1 MRIRKKR
8 RRRRTRAIIAK
19 LYAFHASE
27 NITLRG
33 FSPNSYECGHIFTS
47 ALTTTHHI
55 MKKGLEK
62 TINSIRVS
70 NLITS

>member
-8 RRRRTRAIIAK
+8 RRRRTRAIAK

-27 NITLRG
+27 NTTLRG
-33 FSPNSYECGHIFTS
+33 FSPNSYECGDIFIS

-55 MKKGLEK
+55 MKKGLEEI
-62 TINSIRVS
+62 INSIRVS
-70 NLITS
+70 N